1 MNMNFVFSNHA
12 VEQMQRRNINREDV
26 DNTMFYPEQTLTDT
40 ENPEIRIYQSLLN
53 ENGQMFLLRVFV
65 NIIKQPNV
73 IVTLYKTTKIQKYY
87 ESKIR

>member
-1 MNMNFVFSNHA
+1 MNYIFSKHA
-12 VEQMQRRNINREDV
+12 EEQMQRRGISREDV
-26 DNTMFYPEQTLTDT
+26 ETIVSQPDQMLANEESEDITIF
-40 ENPEIRIYQSLLN
+40 QSLKN

-65 NIIKQPNV
+65 NTIKLPNV